1 MSSHWT
7 SETDSLEVEVSYFH
21 IGIIPMCPY
30 LNFLNEIVFFLHSK
44 HIMPLPSLPKSRYSF
59 VFYWWD
65 DIALIELILDFA
77 KKKMRFYF
85 MRRPKLPIY

>member
-30 LNFLNEIVFFLHSK
+30 LDFLNEIVFFLHSK
-44 HIMPLPSLPKSRYSF
+44 HIMPLPCLNQ
-59 VFYWWD
+59 
-65 DIALIELILDFA
+65 DIPLFFIGG
-77 KKKMRFYF
+77 MTSH
-85 MRRPKLPIY
+85 